1 MKKRC
6 FGPADHL
13 WPARFGATAFSCVI
27 LQDWWKNC
35 IQLDKE
41 KKTLSSYPNFILSI
55 FKIIQLSNPNFF
67 PYLNPMKYRETQ
79 MTVWSYN
86 HNCQLFNSD
95 LLSVINHPVPTF
107 DLTFNQLCPITH
119 LSPKTKTFL
128 MVLLSSPAVITTR
141 TAFCNMTL
149 SGHPSRWRW
158 PHRFGSGQPAETWFP
173 TFASLYTWLHSKGEF
188 QTVK

>member
-1 MKKRC
+1 
-6 FGPADHL
+6 
-13 WPARFGATAFSCVI
+13 
-27 LQDWWKNC
+27 
-35 IQLDKE
+35 
-41 KKTLSSYPNFILSI
+41 
-55 FKIIQLSNPNFF
+55 
-67 PYLNPMKYRETQ
+67 MKYRETQ

-149 SGHPSRWRW
+149 SGHPAGEGGLIGLARVSLPKHDFLLLHLSTHGCIPKASFKRSNKTRGVKKINNAINDKKRWISEIISHKLK
-158 PHRFGSGQPAETWFP
+158 PHVI
-173 TFASLYTWLHSKGEF
+173 L
-188 QTVK
+188 